1 MTDETNAETSGSDTK
16 VCPFCAEEIKSS
28 AILCRYCGMN
38 LQTGTPM
45 REQPSSSPPVSRPSP
60 RAPEGPETIIWQGQP
75 SYLSYITFFIL
86 GAVLAPLVGIGIVII
101 IWAILDRNHRFYK
114 VTNRRVSVQSGI
126 IGRATSEV
134 EIRDIRNVKMLQQ
147 VIDRLL
153 GFGNVGISSAGTG
166 EVEVIFAGVAN
177 PAGVRDLVVKVK
189 GANQGGEAY
198 THE

>member
-1 MTDETNAETSGSDTK
+1 MMDKTNAETSGSDTK
-16 VCPFCAEEIKSS
+16 VCPFCAEEIKSA

-38 LQTGTPM
+38 LQTGAPM
-45 REQPSSSPPVSRPSP
+45 RGQPSSSPPVSRPSP

-75 SYLSYITFFIL
+75 AYISYIASFII
-86 GAVLAPLVGIGIVII
+86 GALLVPLAGIGIVII
-101 IWAILDRNHRFYK
+101 IWAILDRKHRFYK

-134 EIRDIRNVKMLQQ
+134 EIRDIRNVKMLQG

-153 GFGNVGISSAGTG
+153 GFDNVGISSAGTG
-166 EVEVIFAGVAN
+166 QVEVIFAGVPN
-177 PAGVRDLVVKVK
+177 PSGIKYLVAKVK
-189 GANQGGEAY
+189 GANQRGEAY